1 MESPITQ
8 TTQHVS
14 ESEWSIDTLEL
25 TDEDLEKVTGASW
38 GHFRHSH
45 FRHFNNSTA
54 LAINNVAI
62 TNGRAIAINNV
73 AFAG

>member
-38 GHFRHSH
+38 GHFRRFHHHRFRRHH
-45 FRHFNNSTA
+45 FRNDFNDRWWGY
-54 LAINNVAI
+54 NN
-62 TNGRAIAINNV
+62 
-73 AFAG
+73 